1 MGLGSSGSGTF
12 DPFNDRLSRDLR
24 NDLSAGLLAA
34 LAGGD
39 PAPFLTVAAA
49 YRQQPDL
56 PPYASDYLAERLAC
70 YRVVVATA
78 GRDREQAPLLLWDHE
93 LFFEFHELLEQ
104 RWRQAAGVEKEV
116 LQGLIRAAGSYVHR
130 RAGNTAGAAKMAAR
144 AAGAIRQYRDRL
156 PAGFAAEPLLAG
168 LAATDAPPPRF
179 GAWPPTGW
187 RCRHTRRS
195 EGEPA
200 VSR

>member
-1 MGLGSSGSGTF
+1 MGCSGSGTF

-34 LAGGD
+34 LASGA

-49 YRQQPDL
+49 YRQRPDL

-70 YRVVVATA
+70 YRAVIATA
-78 GRDREQAPLLLWDHE
+78 TADAPDQAPRLLWNHE

-116 LQGLIRAAGSYVHR
+116 LQGLIRAAGSYVLR

-144 AAGAIRQYRDRL
+144 AAETITKYRDRL
-156 PAGFAAEPLLAG
+156 PAGFAAEPLLTG
-168 LAATDAPPPRF
+168 LAATDASPPRF

-187 RCRHTRRS
+187 QCRHTRRS
-195 EGEPA
+195 EGEPT
-200 VSR
+200 VSP